1 MNLMETNSAIGT
13 CLVSVGIITSMT
25 GFGAVV
31 GYILSLSSTAVAVL
45 TGILGAGVGMVVV
58 AFLVFAV
65 TWQGGWRTQSQ

>member
-13 CLVSVGIITSMT
+13 CLVSVGIITFMT

-31 GYILSLSSTAVAVL
+31 GYILSLSSAAVAVL

-58 AFLVFAV
+58 AFLVFGV
-65 TWQGGWRTQSQ
+65 TWQGGRRTQSQ